1 MSLNRLSVNMKTF
14 FMIFLITF
22 SIFVFTNDG
31 HRYTFDEA
39 LAQDQSI
46 RIATLQPHPDY
57 VQGESR
63 PFFEYPWLYPPT
75 SNARPI
81 CQNAIIC
88 SHASVLHS
96 FTQAPFLII
105 NENLNIITHNTKE
118 LEYSTFN
125 DQSYVLWRNSLDPN
139 FTFMELFYG
148 PFFSA
153 LSASVLFLV
162 SRTFFSVRTSIIL
175 SFLFGFSTILWAY
188 SQTSLNSIPA
198 TLFILL
204 GFLFFRY
211 FQKQF
216 SYKPILLS
224 AIFLGVAY
232 LTRQDA
238 ILVIIPLFFYF
249 LYEMIRHD
257 RKIINSICFIVPLF
271 AFYGISQLIQILQQ
285 GFGGGTTE
293 IVNMLGPRTN
303 LLADMVINTHESAFG
318 LLFSPGVG
326 LLIFAPIIIAGF
338 LSFPDFFRRYKL
350 QCILFSA
357 IIGLF
362 LLFYGSNG
370 FWHGLNAW
378 GPRYMLVIVAFF
390 ILPLGAI
397 IEKRTNISYKIGIA
411 ILGVLGV
418 FFNLVYLV
426 QDVSWFVWGVMATRT
441 GGLYDVGGAHNLWIS
456 PLVLWTFEF
465 SQLTHSII
473 RVLTNL
479 QHDIFLLH
487 IFGAGIYSVIVCI
500 VLVPLIF
507 LFFQRTLRYTE

>member
-88 SHASVLHS
+88 SHASVVHS
-96 FTQAPFLII
+96 FTQAPFLLI
-105 NENLNIITHNTKE
+105 NENLNIITHDIKE

-211 FQKQF
+211 FQNQF
-216 SYKPILLS
+216 FYKSILLS
-224 AIFLGVAY
+224 AIFLGAAY

-293 IVNMLGPRTN
+293 IVNMFGPRTN

-378 GPRYMLVIVAFF
+378 GARYMLVIVVFF

-397 IEKRTNISYKIGIA
+397 IEKR
-411 ILGVLGV
+411 ILK
-418 FFNLVYLV
+418 
-426 QDVSWFVWGVMATRT
+426 
-441 GGLYDVGGAHNLWIS
+441 
-456 PLVLWTFEF
+456 
-465 SQLTHSII
+465 
-473 RVLTNL
+473 
-479 QHDIFLLH
+479 
-487 IFGAGIYSVIVCI
+487 
-500 VLVPLIF
+500 
-507 LFFQRTLRYTE
+507 

>member
-1 MSLNRLSVNMKTF
+1 M
-14 FMIFLITF
+14 
-22 SIFVFTNDG
+22 
-31 HRYTFDEA
+31 
-39 LAQDQSI
+39 
-46 RIATLQPHPDY
+46 
-57 VQGESR
+57 
-63 PFFEYPWLYPPT
+63 
-75 SNARPI
+75 
-81 CQNAIIC
+81 
-88 SHASVLHS
+88 
-96 FTQAPFLII
+96 
-105 NENLNIITHNTKE
+105 
-118 LEYSTFN
+118 
-125 DQSYVLWRNSLDPN
+125 
-139 FTFMELFYG
+139 
-148 PFFSA
+148 
-153 LSASVLFLV
+153 
-162 SRTFFSVRTSIIL
+162 
-175 SFLFGFSTILWAY
+175 
-188 SQTSLNSIPA
+188 
-198 TLFILL
+198 
-204 GFLFFRY
+204 
-211 FQKQF
+211 
-216 SYKPILLS
+216 S
-224 AIFLGVAY
+224 AIFLGAAF
-232 LTRQDA
+232 LARQDA

-257 RKIINSICFIVPLF
+257 RKIINSICFVIPLF
-271 AFYGISQLIQILQQ
+271 AFYGITQLIQILQQ
-285 GFGGGTTE
+285 GFAGGSTE
-293 IVNMLGPRTN
+293 IVATIDYVAASSANYKAN
-303 LLADMVINTHESAFG
+303 LLEGMIINVHENAFG
-318 LLFSPGVG
+318 LLFSPGIG

-378 GPRYMLVIVAFF
+378 GARYMLVIVVFF

-473 RVLTNL
+473 RVFTNL